1 MRLRKGILAR
11 VSVPC
16 VSRFIPFN
24 RTFGSYNIIEGGL
37 RKGTASS
44 RSVQVPLSR
53 GAWNVLLI
61 INTNKQPWYKCFDHY
76 VIKKSVPAMAAIYGT
91 YTTDNVYVTRKAW
104 ICANPGLSCANPGS
118 MVCGTNHGL
127 AAQS

>member
-16 VSRFIPFN
+16 VSRDIPFN
-24 RTFGSYNIIEGGL
+24 RTFGSYYIIEGEL

-44 RSVQVPLSR
+44 RSVQALLSGGVGGGGGGGGG

-61 INTNKQPWYKCFDHY
+61 FNTNKQPWYW
-76 VIKKSVPAMAAIYGT
+76 P
-91 YTTDNVYVTRKAW
+91 R
-104 ICANPGLSCANPGS
+104 
-118 MVCGTNHGL
+118 
-127 AAQS
+127 

>member
-16 VSRFIPFN
+16 VSRIIPFN
-24 RTFGSYNIIEGGL
+24 RTFGSYYIIEGEL

-44 RSVQVPLSR
+44 RSVQALLSGGGGG

-61 INTNKQPWYKCFDHY
+61 FNANKQPWYW
-76 VIKKSVPAMAAIYGT
+76 P
-91 YTTDNVYVTRKAW
+91 R
-104 ICANPGLSCANPGS
+104 
-118 MVCGTNHGL
+118 
-127 AAQS
+127 